1 MIKGA
6 QKKMIVVKTA
16 DSAVFEEVYFVMRR
30 ESNAERLDMLSEAN
44 RIIESSGGHKKRGRN
59 KRAIR
64 VLLAISAFVCG
75 GILGG
80 VITALFLMPF

>member
-44 RIIESSGGHKKRGRN
+44 RIIENSGGHKKRGKN
-59 KRAIR
+59 KRVLR
-64 VLLAISAFVCG
+64 VILAISAFVCG